1 MKRFRLD
8 TEHWVIQLYI
18 SLWKED
24 TFWLIGCS
32 SICCGITEL
41 VMMLEKKS
49 LRTVA
54 VFCHFLQCS
63 STCRYNAR
71 VLESSRAICQN
82 RAICQELLSGFLKHG
97 GSFIILVRLKLDQT
111 FLTDESST
119 QEVKIT

>member
-1 MKRFRLD
+1 
-8 TEHWVIQLYI
+8 
-18 SLWKED
+18 
-24 TFWLIGCS
+24 
-32 SICCGITEL
+32 
-41 VMMLEKKS
+41 MLEKKS
-49 LRTVA
+49 LRTVV

-71 VLESSRAICQN
+71 VLESSRTICQN

-119 QEVKIT
+119 PALKSPKKRSQNRLDIDRCFDSILQDDLMLVFFKIA